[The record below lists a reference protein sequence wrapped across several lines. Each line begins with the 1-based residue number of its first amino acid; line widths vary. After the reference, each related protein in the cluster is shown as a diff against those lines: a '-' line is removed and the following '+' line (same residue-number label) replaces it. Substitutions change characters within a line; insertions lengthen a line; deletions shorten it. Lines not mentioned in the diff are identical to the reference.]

1 MIAAN
6 VAAAQALAKCR
17 LPVMY
22 RIHDRPQPEKMKD
35 MIPFLEE
42 LKMKLPDAP
51 ALKPAHFNRIME
63 KCREKNLSSGI
74 DDLVLRMQSQAQ
86 YSPDNIGHFGL
97 GLKDYAHFTSPIR
110 RYADLLIHRALI
122 RCKNFPGGGAL
133 ENGATH
139 EQFVETGEHLGVTE
153 RRAASAERE
162 MTARYISA
170 YLKPSVGQV

>member
-63 KCREKNLSSGI
+63 KCPRKESE
-74 DDLVLRMQSQAQ
+74 
-86 YSPDNIGHFGL
+86 FG
-97 GLKDYAHFTSPIR
+97 D
-110 RYADLLIHRALI
+110 
-122 RCKNFPGGGAL
+122 
-133 ENGATH
+133 
-139 EQFVETGEHLGVTE
+139 
-153 RRAASAERE
+153 
-162 MTARYISA
+162 
-170 YLKPSVGQV
+170 